1 MHKHIAKIYT
11 TTPKPTEICRNKP
24 LLHNYPQKKGFIKH
38 LKTCPKTTAEIA
50 LKGHH
55 LSAQGIAL
63 GWGQSHIHSSNRPER
78 ASSLSPG
85 HRPGNMYNKQP
96 TPCKGSI
103 IHEVNDSSSTSEYS
117 LMYQHHIFIRM
128 ALSCRDKIL

>member
-1 MHKHIAKIYT
+1 M
-11 TTPKPTEICRNKP
+11 
-24 LLHNYPQKKGFIKH
+24 KH
-38 LKTCPKTTAEIA
+38 LKTSPKTTTEIA

-63 GWGQSHIHSSNRPER
+63 GICITNNQRPVR
-78 ASSLSPG
+78 AASSMKL
-85 HRPGNMYNKQP
+85 M
-96 TPCKGSI
+96 
-103 IHEVNDSSSTSEYS
+103 IHASEYS